1 MQPFFMDSD
10 KKSDYSHSAMWEQLG
25 ITTQEWEQTP
35 QSVRTVLISF
45 QHQIQLLQIRCTGYG
60 VAAADLLVPPQT

>member
-1 MQPFFMDSD
+1 MDSD
-10 KKSDYSHSAMWEQLG
+10 KKPDYSDSAMWEQLG

-45 QHQIQLLQIRCTGYG
+45 QHQIQLLQIRCTGYEAKI
-60 VAAADLLVPPQT
+60 AAL

>member
-1 MQPFFMDSD
+1 MDSD

-45 QHQIQLLQIRCTGYG
+45 QHQIQLLQIRCTGYEAKI
-60 VAAADLLVPPQT
+60 AAL